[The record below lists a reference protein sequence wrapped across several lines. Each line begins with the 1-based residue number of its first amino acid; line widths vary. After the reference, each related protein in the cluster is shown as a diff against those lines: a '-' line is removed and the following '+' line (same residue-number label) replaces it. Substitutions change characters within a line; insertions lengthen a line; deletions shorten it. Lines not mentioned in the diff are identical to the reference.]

1 MNSLPKGHPEEI
13 ERYLEMLL
21 SSRDDVSAYAYAQLE
36 QMGVSLSDGI
46 LYLLRFSILDTE
58 SDTLSALVERE
69 TEIMENAARMLS
81 VQFRVY
87 CLSQKGQRIMLLHH
101 PHTTLAESGK
111 ADSDFVMH
119 MSSHLCERYQQYQLQ
134 IFSSMPTE
142 SCGTLTYHAGALNNA
157 VQYSGFLTDPPSFT
171 YIDFEKQNSTY
182 TLELL
187 DEFRAM
193 VLKTIQL
200 IRAGQ
205 LDAPRS
211 AREICA
217 LVMSRTEY
225 STTALH
231 RHMDMFSVCLM
242 ERLIS
247 DMIVDRAFLSEKN
260 LFNELMM
267 GNNQENYTRNLERIL
282 TMISQRHRYISHS
295 ISSER
300 MKQIRQY
307 VEDHISEVNLSVTQ
321 IAEHFAINR
330 GTLTENFSQY
340 FGCYLSSYISQQRLA
355 YAQQLIDLFPELS
368 IREVAQKAGYAELST
383 MYRTF
388 QRHGLPTP
396 KSIRKNK
403 CIEGWMRDPERNP

>member
-1 MNSLPKGHPEEI
+1 MAKAVVAVTQNSGEKGGI
-13 ERYLEMLL
+13 ERWLEMLL
-21 SSRDDVSAYAYAQLE
+21 SSRDDLSAYAYTQLE
-36 QMGVSLSDGI
+36 QSGLCLSNGI
-46 LYLLRFSILDTE
+46 LFLLRFSLLDTE
-58 SDTLSALVERE
+58 RDTLGALVERE
-69 TEIMENAARMLS
+69 EEILQNAVRLLS
-81 VQFRVY
+81 VQFQVY
-87 CLSQKGQRIMLLHH
+87 CFSHNGNRLLLLFH
-101 PHTTLAESGK
+101 PETTLDSSAS

-119 MSSHLCERYQQYQLQ
+119 MSSHLCERYQQYKLQ
-134 IFSSMPTE
+134 IFSSVPTE
-142 SCGTLTYHAGALNNA
+142 TCGTLTYHAGALNNA
-157 VQYSGFLTDPPSFT
+157 VQYSNFLAEPPSFT
-171 YIDFEKQNSTY
+171 YINFEKQNSTY

-200 IRAGQ
+200 IRADL

-211 AREICA
+211 AREMCA
-217 LVMSRTEY
+217 LVMAHTEY

-231 RHMDMFSVCLM
+231 RHMDMLSVCLM
-242 ERLIS
+242 ERLIG
-247 DMIVDRAFLSEKN
+247 DMIVDRAFLAERN

-267 GNNQENYTRNLERIL
+267 GNNQENYTANLERIL
-282 TMISQRHRYISHS
+282 TLISQRHRYISHS

-307 VEDHISEVNLSVTQ
+307 VEDHISDVNLSVTQ

-340 FGCYLSSYISQQRLA
+340 FGLYLSSYISQQRLA

-368 IREVAQKAGYAELST
+368 IREVARKAGYADLST

-388 QRHGLPTP
+388 QRQGLPTP
-396 KSIRKNK
+396 NSIRKNRGGSTK
-403 CIEGWMRDPERNP
+403 